1 MEDIT
6 NIFGQLKVCV
16 CWRKHSFYTH
26 QKTCDISSY
35 TELSPT
41 TIFFAK
47 VKAGLTD
54 IIIGGIFMNEPINQI
69 VGVLNN
75 TSHQMFQ
82 NRVSQGT
89 LVDSQVNDQKT
100 SHKYII
106 ENNLIVY
113 EKYDCHGKLIS
124 KVPWSPKPIDEKV

>member
-1 MEDIT
+1 
-6 NIFGQLKVCV
+6 
-16 CWRKHSFYTH
+16 
-26 QKTCDISSY
+26 
-35 TELSPT
+35 
-41 TIFFAK
+41 
-47 VKAGLTD
+47 
-54 IIIGGIFMNEPINQI
+54 MNEPINQI

-89 LVDSQVNDQKT
+89 LVDSKVNDQKT

-124 KVPWSPKPIDEKV
+124 KVTWSPKHFDDKV